1 MMNAVEVFKDIEKDV
16 NVSIKPYYQDANA
29 IKKLWHIV
37 QSHTIGDIIISE
49 SIKKVI
55 DQYQDGIFYKFK
67 YFTTYTSSIGDIRL
81 NYKLEGP
88 EIEKMHNALGCIY
101 SSNVMMIQDIT
112 LNILQ
117 YRCNSSSVKICFEP
131 DCVFVVADDMDII
144 KFITMIM
151 PYTMFRHIAKQN
163 KIIIKRRTLKDD
175 KFGNDDLC
183 NTEMDKLAHKYMDSN
198 EKEENKESNFEE
210 FEVEE
215 DEKPEESIV
224 ENCETM
230 DAINHIK
237 SYLDHMNAEEK
248 SSGIFYAITRLRTF
262 DEVAEYFKNN
272 TKYILHLVDTSEDEK
287 GMVPIKIEI
296 DENNEQNKNAKMI
309 EFLCRFVDNL
319 FSDLDLSDL
328 RILPLKDYTQDQID
342 YITNKLGVDTI
353 TFKTDKESECHTGFL
368 ITWRNRRK
376 LIKTISEELK
386 SLGYSYNKISDYFT
400 ELNRLQ

>member
-1 MMNAVEVFKDIEKDV
+1 MMNNIEIFKDIEKDV
-16 NVSIKPYYQDANA
+16 NASIEQYYQDANA

-37 QSHTIGDIIISE
+37 QKHNSADIIIAE
-49 SIKKVI
+49 SIKKAI
-55 DQYQDGIFYKFK
+55 DRYQNGIFNKFK
-67 YFTTYTSSIGDIRL
+67 YFTTYTSSIRDIRL

-88 EIEKMHNALGCIY
+88 EIEEMHNALECIY
-101 SSNVMMIQDIT
+101 GRNVIKIQNII

-117 YRCNSSSVKICFEP
+117 CRYSNSLKICLEP
-131 DCVFVVADDMDII
+131 DCVFVVADDTDII
-144 KFITMIM
+144 KFITMLM
-151 PYTMFRHIAKQN
+151 PYTMFRQFAKQN

-175 KFGNDDLC
+175 KFGNYDLC
-183 NTEMDKLAHKYMDSN
+183 NTEMDKLVYKYMDSN
-198 EKEENKESNFEE
+198 EKEEIKEKSNFEE
-210 FEVEE
+210 FELEE

-224 ENCETM
+224 ENCETV

-237 SYLDHMNAEEK
+237 SYLDHMNAEKK
-248 SSGIFYAITRLRTF
+248 SSGTFYVITRLRTF
-262 DEVAEYFKNN
+262 DEVTEYFKNN
-272 TKYILHLVDTSEDEK
+272 TKYILQLVDTSEDEN

-309 EFLCRFVDNL
+309 EFLCVFVDNL
-319 FSDLDLSDL
+319 FSDLELSDL
-328 RILPLKDYTQDQID
+328 RILPLKDYTEDQID

-386 SLGYSYNKISDYFT
+386 SLGYSYNKINDYFD

>member
-117 YRCNSSSVKICFEP
+117 YRCNSNSVKICFEP

-272 TKYILHLVDTSEDEK
+272 TKYNLHLVDTSEDEK

-376 LIKTISEELK
+376 IIKTISEELK

>member
-1 MMNAVEVFKDIEKDV
+1 MMNNTEVFKDIEKDV
-16 NVSIKPYYQDANA
+16 NASIEPYYRHANA
-29 IKKLWHIV
+29 IKELWHIV
-37 QSHTIGDIIISE
+37 QSHTITDRIISE
-49 SIKKVI
+49 NIRKAIVCN
-55 DQYQDGIFYKFK
+55 QNAFFNKFK

-88 EIEKMHNALGCIY
+88 EIEKMHNVLECIY
-101 SSNVMMIQDIT
+101 GRNVIKIQDIILNT
-112 LNILQ
+112 LLC
-117 YRCNSSSVKICFEP
+117 RCNSSLKICFEP
-131 DCVFVVADDMDII
+131 DCVFVVADDVDII
-144 KFITMIM
+144 KFITMLM
-151 PYTMFRHIAKQN
+151 PYTMFRHFAKQN

-183 NTEMDKLAHKYMDSN
+183 NTEMDKLAYKYIDSN
-198 EKEENKESNFEE
+198 EKEEIKEKSDFEE
-210 FEVEE
+210 FKLEE

-224 ENCETM
+224 EKCETTN
-230 DAINHIK
+230 AINHIK
-237 SYLDHMNAEEK
+237 SYLDHMNAEKK
-248 SSGIFYAITRLRTF
+248 SSGTFYVITRLRTF

-272 TKYILHLVDTSEDEK
+272 TKYILQLVDTSEDEK

-296 DENNEQNKNAKMI
+296 DENNEQNKKAKMI
-309 EFLCRFVDNL
+309 EFLCVFVDNL
-319 FSDLDLSDL
+319 FSDLELSDL

-376 LIKTISEELK
+376 LIKTIYEELK
-386 SLGYSYNKISDYFT
+386 TLGYSYSKISDYFD